1 MLPDNLC
8 IIHSSL
14 WLREWQNPGQA
25 TLIGFLGLDLDT
37 EANGNLPP
45 PGQIRP
51 SEVNSHSLEGKKSLQ
66 EVKSPLS
73 YWQSL

>member
-37 EANGNLPP
+37 EAMEICLPQAKLDHLRSIVTAWR
-45 PGQIRP
+45 GR
-51 SEVNSHSLEGKKSLQ
+51 KACRK
-66 EVKSPLS
+66 
-73 YWQSL
+73 